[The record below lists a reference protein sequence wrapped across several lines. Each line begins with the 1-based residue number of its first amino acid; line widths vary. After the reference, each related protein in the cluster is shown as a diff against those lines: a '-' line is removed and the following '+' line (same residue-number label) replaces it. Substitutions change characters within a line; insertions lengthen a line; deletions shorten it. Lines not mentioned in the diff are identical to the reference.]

1 MTPVHLRNWV
11 FHDVLEVNPVA
22 VELDGQPNYP
32 ANGLRSNGQ
41 TACKLA
47 TCPSSRTLRLLA
59 QGGTWGVATAAGCRR
74 RPRGPPHRQRAQ
86 RCEVSQRVTR
96 YWPVAP
102 PVDSDRQVMDVD
114 TVQPLLIVSSA
125 AHGVID

>member
-1 MTPVHLRNWV
+1 MTPVHVGNWV
-11 FHDVLEVNPVA
+11 FHDLLEVNPVA

-32 ANGLRSNGQ
+32 ANGLRIQWPN
-41 TACKLA
+41 
-47 TCPSSRTLRLLA
+47 RLQVSHMPVKPHPEA
-59 QGGTWGVATAAGCRR
+59 AGPGGTWGVATAAGCRR
-74 RPRGPPHRQRAQ
+74 HPRGPPHRQRAQ

-102 PVDSDRQVMDVD
+102 PVDSDHQVMDVD

>member
-1 MTPVHLRNWV
+1 MTPVQLRNWV

-59 QGGTWGVATAAGCRR
+59 QGGRGEW
-74 RPRGPPHRQRAQ
+74 RPLQDAVGARGGRH
-86 RCEVSQRVTR
+86 
-96 YWPVAP
+96 
-102 PVDSDRQVMDVD
+102 
-114 TVQPLLIVSSA
+114 TVNGHNGAKSVNGSR
-125 AHGVID
+125 GTGR